1 MEKDI
6 IIKSIEPAVR
16 KRGCFIVDVTVS
28 NDNDIV
34 LTVEKEVV
42 VYVFADGN
50 ADMSEMRYRLNDLT
64 YSVTANVP
72 AQTMVHTANQIEK
85 A

>member
-1 MEKDI
+1 M
-6 IIKSIEPAVR
+6 
-16 KRGCFIVDVTVS
+16 
-28 NDNDIV
+28 
-34 LTVEKEVV
+34 